1 MPKPSF
7 VLAPW
12 LERIKVYQKEIE
24 KILDQKKNILFLVPE
39 ISFLKR
45 NYEFLKNAFLG
56 KIEII
61 LLRSGLKRSEYLK
74 NWEKIFYKQYSLDG
88 LHQGMQSKTQSTPS
102 NLVLGTRL
110 AVFAP
115 FENLGL
121 IILDQE
127 ENINYKQYDR
137 SPFYHTREVALKL
150 ADLFKTKI
158 ILGSQT
164 PSLESYKKIKEK
176 KYQLIQISPK
186 ATNIQTTIV
195 DLNQERL
202 KGNFSIFSE
211 ILLEKIKKKLR
222 EKKKI
227 LLFVNRKGLANFIF
241 CQNCGWIEKCPNCN
255 ISLTAHFEKNTNTAS
270 SYLSNVAASAK
281 SYLACHH
288 CNYSKAIPLI
298 CPICQGSE
306 LKSSGFGSQRVER
319 EIKKIFPKNRILRI
333 DQDSFEFDNKKE
345 TAVQIEK
352 AEIIIATQM
361 IFGQPL
367 PSFGLSA
374 LIQID
379 QSLNLPYFKSL
390 ERTFQIS
397 WKLKNRSEDFLVQS
411 YNPEIFLI
419 QALIKNDLDFFYQR
433 ELEQRKKTAYP
444 PFGKLI
450 KLFYRDKNSENVK
463 RQGEK
468 ELGHLKKIL
477 KEFKNQLLIFGPS
490 LFPKEHNKYKI
501 QLVLKLPLNDS
512 LVKQVSQILLENLPL
527 EWRIDVDP
535 ESLI

>member
-1 MPKPSF
+1 MSKPSF
-7 VLAPW
+7 ILALWP
-12 LERIKVYQKEIE
+12 ERIKVYQKEIK

-45 NYEFLKNAFLG
+45 NYKFLKNIFLD

-61 LLRSGLKRSEYLK
+61 LLHSSLKRSEYLK
-74 NWEKIFYKQYSLDG
+74 NWEQIIHKRYSLS
-88 LHQGMQSKTQSTPS
+88 QKTQSTS
-102 NLVLGTRL
+102 SSLVLGTRL
-110 AVFAP
+110 AIFAP
-115 FENLGL
+115 FKNLGL

-137 SPFYHTREVALKL
+137 NPFYHTREVVLKL
-150 ADLFKTKI
+150 AELFKTKI

-176 KYQLIQISPK
+176 KYQLIQISSK
-186 ATNIQTTIV
+186 TTNIFPIV
-195 DLNQERL
+195 IDLNQERL

-211 ILLEKIKKKLR
+211 ILLEKIKKKLK

-227 LLFVNRKGLANFIF
+227 LLFVNRKGLANFVF

-255 ISLTAHFEKNTNTAS
+255 ISLTAHFETDANTAS
-270 SYLSNVAASAK
+270 SYLSNAETNNPQKIK
-281 SYLACHH
+281 SYLVCHH
-288 CNYSKAIPLI
+288 CNYSRPIPLA

-319 EIKKIFPKNRILRI
+319 EIKKIFPKNKILRI
-333 DQDSFEFDNKKE
+333 DQDSFESDDEKK
-345 TAVQIEK
+345 TAIQIEK

-397 WKLKNRSEDFLVQS
+397 WKLKNQSESFLIQS
-411 YNPEIFLI
+411 YNPENFLI
-419 QALIKNDLDFFYQR
+419 QALIKNDLDFFYQK
-433 ELEQRKKTAYP
+433 ELEQREKTAYP

-450 KLFYRDKNSENVK
+450 KLFYRDKNSENAK
-463 RQGEK
+463 KQGEK
-468 ELGHLKKIL
+468 ELEHLKKIL
-477 KEFKNQLLIFGPS
+477 EKFKNQLLIFGPS

-501 QLVLKLPLNDS
+501 QLVLKLPLNDF
-512 LVKQVSQILLENLPL
+512 LIKQVSQILLKNLPL